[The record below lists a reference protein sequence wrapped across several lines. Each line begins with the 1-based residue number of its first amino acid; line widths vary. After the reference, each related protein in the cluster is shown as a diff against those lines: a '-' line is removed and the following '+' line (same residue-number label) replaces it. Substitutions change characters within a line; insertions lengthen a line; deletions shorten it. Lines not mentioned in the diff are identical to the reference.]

1 MANCFWFYS
10 ILAGWST
17 WQWVFM
23 NFSQNFW
30 SFDNPYTP
38 GCSSAVYAESEIW
51 NRFKQ
56 FLPVWYL
63 TTQIQGLTQLLV
75 IKLRLGVKKNLFGF
89 KKIFFRSDNCGYRS
103 PSWEL
108 GLKNHTAQAFFLQS
122 PVNFYIV
129 RHDHVNSTK
138 LFHGTCFR
146 GHLLMLV
153 MKFWNSTA
161 ELAAFKNED
170 WTSLCISQFMHCTV
184 FQLSK
189 EGWTKEFPDLYWTVE
204 HNIIQFY
211 T

>member
-1 MANCFWFYS
+1 MNTEFW
-10 ILAGWST
+10 W
-17 WQWVFM
+17 
-23 NFSQNFW
+23 NFLRIISEFW
-30 SFDNPYTP
+30 WPTSVSNHSNTGFNTIVSNKIEVRGKKGIY
-38 GCSSAVYAESEIW
+38 
-51 NRFKQ
+51 
-56 FLPVWYL
+56 
-63 TTQIQGLTQLLV
+63 
-75 IKLRLGVKKNLFGF
+75 LGV

-189 EGWTKEFPDLYWTVE
+189 EGWTKEFPDLSWTVE